1 MIGLSEASV
10 EHVLGAYEPWAV
22 FVIVTLESAG
32 LPLPAESLLIA
43 AAVFSGTTHQMSL
56 PEIVVA
62 AAAGA
67 ILGDNLGYWIGRRIG
82 RPLLARYGHRVGLT
96 PQRLRLGEYLFA
108 RRGGTIVVVARFVVF
123 LRTLAALLAGASAMP
138 WPRFLVCNAAG
149 GILWAVAYSVGGYV
163 LGTEIRHVSLPL
175 AAAGAALGAG
185 LILAA
190 GVWLKRAEAR
200 LQAEAD
206 RAGAQS

>member
-1 MIGLSEASV
+1 MMWLSEASI
-10 EHVLGAYEPWAV
+10 EHVLGAYGPWAV

-43 AAVFSGTTHQMSL
+43 AAAFAGTTHQMSL
-56 PEIVVA
+56 PETVVA

-67 ILGDNLGYWIGRRIG
+67 IVGDNLGYWIGRKIG
-82 RPLLARYGHRVGLT
+82 RPLLARYGRRIGLT

-108 RRGGTIVVVARFVVF
+108 RRGGTIVVVARFIVF
-123 LRTLAALLAGASAMP
+123 LRTLAALLAGANAMP

-149 GILWAVAYSVGGYV
+149 GILWAVAYSVAGYV
-163 LGTEIRHVSLPL
+163 LGTEIHHLSLPL
-175 AAAGAALGAG
+175 AAAGGALGVALVVAMG
-185 LILAA
+185 M
-190 GVWLKRAEAR
+190 WLKRAEAR

-206 RAGAQS
+206 RAGTGT